1 MARPKS
7 ETPNLERALRLVV
20 EETIQKHLA
29 RLSHGRPIGE
39 ELKEVRGTVARIER
53 RLEALGQKVGG
64 TRRNRPAGTGSP
76 GRPPLYVGCK
86 VEGCTA
92 EHYAL
97 GLCSKH
103 YQQSRRGKLQAA
115 SKRALGKKSRGT
127 KAGAAKKT
135 GSKARRARSAAAV
148 PAQA

>member
-1 MARPKS
+1 MARPQTEKTS
-7 ETPNLERALRLVV
+7 LERALRLVV
-20 EETIQKHLA
+20 EETIQRHLS
-29 RLSHGRPIGE
+29 RLSHGRPFGE

-64 TRRNRPAGTGSP
+64 ARRTRPAGTGSP

-86 VEGCTA
+86 VESCPA

-103 YQQSRRGKLQAA
+103 YQQSRRGKLQSA
-115 SKRALGKKSRGT
+115 
-127 KAGAAKKT
+127 
-135 GSKARRARSAAAV
+135 ARRALAKKARAKSARLPKKAKSRRSRASAGA
-148 PAQA
+148 PAEA